1 MSAPSAPSIP
11 EMFNQSIQVITKPSV
26 VQFEELENKG
36 TMREAIIYV
45 AIGAAISG
53 LFGLGNGVSG
63 LLANVIS
70 ALVGFFV
77 FTYVVHAFG
86 KSQGGTGTLDQVAY
100 TFSLFWV
107 PLNIAFALLSL
118 VLIITLI
125 GILLLPLVGILAIAA
140 NVYFAYLAV
149 QSSMNMTDTGKV
161 WLTLVVAFVATLV
174 VTFVITGIFGTR

>member
-1 MSAPSAPSIP
+1 MSAPSAPTIP
-11 EMFNQSIQVITKPSV
+11 EMFNQSIQVISKPSV
-26 VQFEELENKG
+26 AQFEELENKG

-45 AIGAAISG
+45 AVGAAISG
-53 LFGLGNGVSG
+53 VLGLGSGISG

-70 ALVGFFV
+70 ALAGFFV

-107 PLNIAFALLSL
+107 PLNVALALVTL
-118 VLIITLI
+118 VLILTLI
-125 GILLLPLVGILAIAA
+125 GIFLLPLLAIAALAA

-149 QSSMNMTDTGKV
+149 QSSMNLTESNKI

-174 VTFVITGIFGTR
+174 VSFIITGLFGTR

>member
-11 EMFNQSIQVITKPSV
+11 EMFNQSIQVISKPSV
-26 VQFEELENKG
+26 AQFEELENKG

-53 LFGLGNGVSG
+53 LLGLGGGISG

-77 FTYVVHAFG
+77 FAYVVHAFG

-149 QSSMNMTDTGKV
+149 QSSMNMTDTNKV